1 MIAIYNTEGDLQCKY
16 NYDAW
21 GNHRI
26 GNARNE
32 LIYDSATGV
41 IATGYENHIA
51 ILNPIR
57 YRGYY
62 YDTETGLY
70 YLQSRYYDATL
81 CRFLNRDNV
90 NYLEPESIHG
100 LNLYAYCN
108 NNPIGCAANYLNK
121 SKNIMADS
129 FVAPAIFT
137 KVNTRDSAGLSFSVG
152 VVTPEKWQTP
162 SWVSIYA
169 IYVKGKLSFRH
180 SSENGFSLASLE
192 AGIADVT
199 FYTPKLFSSLPE
211 NSLMNP
217 NAYFGVGVFNAGL
230 SVGCGFSASIDIAS
244 LSAGVQLGDS
254 IRIGVKFY
262 VGVGLSADL
271 SKGFKVGGG
280 LGFGVELTV
289 EIDWYK
295 LLIRLLEG

>member
-1 MIAIYNTEGDLQCKY
+1 M
-16 NYDAW
+16 
-21 GNHRI
+21 
-26 GNARNE
+26 
-32 LIYDSATGV
+32 
-41 IATGYENHIA
+41 
-51 ILNPIR
+51 
-57 YRGYY
+57 
-62 YDTETGLY
+62 
-70 YLQSRYYDATL
+70 QSRYYDATL

>member
-1 MIAIYNTEGDLQCKY
+1 
-16 NYDAW
+16 
-21 GNHRI
+21 
-26 GNARNE
+26 
-32 LIYDSATGV
+32 
-41 IATGYENHIA
+41 
-51 ILNPIR
+51 
-57 YRGYY
+57 
-62 YDTETGLY
+62 
-70 YLQSRYYDATL
+70 
-81 CRFLNRDNV
+81 
-90 NYLEPESIHG
+90 
-100 LNLYAYCN
+100 
-108 NNPIGCAANYLNK
+108 
-121 SKNIMADS
+121 MADS